1 MPKILFNAREQLLA
15 EAKRQIN
22 EKGYAATTMRS
33 VAGACGFAV
42 GTMYNYF
49 ESKEALISMY
59 VAEDW
64 KLHLEAM
71 STLPTDCPRTLFL
84 GMYNSIVEFIKKH
97 ERLFSDHDAAKVLH
111 NNFMEKHT
119 VLRDQL
125 ADIIAPVCSGRELE
139 DPEFTAI
146 FIAETILA
154 TAKTNT
160 DFDLVYPILEKIIK

>member
-1 MPKILFNAREQLLA
+1 MPKILFNAREQLLT

-49 ESKEALISMY
+49 ESKEVLISMY

-71 STLPTDCPRTLFL
+71 STLPTDCRKALLRSRCGKGFAQQLYGKAHRTPRPACGHYSTRLL
-84 GMYNSIVEFIKKH
+84 G
-97 ERLFSDHDAAKVLH
+97 
-111 NNFMEKHT
+111 T
-119 VLRDQL
+119 
-125 ADIIAPVCSGRELE
+125 
-139 DPEFTAI
+139 
-146 FIAETILA
+146 
-154 TAKTNT
+154 
-160 DFDLVYPILEKIIK
+160 